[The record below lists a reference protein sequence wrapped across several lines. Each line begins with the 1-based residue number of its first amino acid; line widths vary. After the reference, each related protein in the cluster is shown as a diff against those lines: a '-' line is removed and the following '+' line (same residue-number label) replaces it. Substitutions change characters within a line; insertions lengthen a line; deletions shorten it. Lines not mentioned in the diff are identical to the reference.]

1 MAVLMF
7 IDGVMR
13 SDNGSPIRQGIDLYR
28 TLKDKYQVF
37 ILCSHKAKDE
47 RWLKENKINV
57 VDDLI
62 GPDVQSATEWI
73 EWKQVEYCRGK
84 GAVDIVVT
92 ADPAL
97 AEKLLSA
104 GITSFMF
111 LNPIYISERFRPD
124 SQDGRK
130 SWQAIQEE
138 IVRQQDMYLNDPR
151 IN

>member
-1 MAVLMF
+1 MF

-13 SDNGSPIRQGIDLYR
+13 GDNGSPIRQGIDLYR
-28 TLKDKYQVF
+28 TLREKNQVL
-37 ILCSHKAKDE
+37 ILCPNKARDE
-47 RWLKENKINV
+47 RWLKENKINA

-62 GPDVQSATEWI
+62 SSDVHSATEWV

-84 GAVDIVVT
+84 GSVEIVVT
-92 ADPAL
+92 ADPKL
-97 AEKLLSA
+97 AEKLLSV

-124 SQDGRK
+124 SQEGRK
-130 SWQAIQEE
+130 SWQDIKDE
-138 IVRQQDMYLNDPR
+138 IIRQQDMYLNDHR